1 VEGEEWRA
9 CPDAVRLVRV
19 VYAKVICLKE
29 CSACDLRL
37 MSWTR
42 SG

>member
-1 VEGEEWRA
+1 VEVEEWSA

-19 VYAKVICLKE
+19 VYANVICLKE
-29 CSACDLRL
+29 CSAWDLRL